1 MSNEQYPEIECAP
14 PESSE
19 KPIAGV
25 NQAKVDIV
33 VAALKVFEE
42 RLNGT

>member
-1 MSNEQYPEIECAP
+1 MSDEQYPEIERAP
-14 PESSE
+14 LESSA
-19 KPIAGV
+19 KPIVRV

-42 RLNGT
+42 RLNDT

>member
-1 MSNEQYPEIECAP
+1 MSAEQYPEIECAP

-19 KPIAGV
+19 KPIVRV
-25 NQAKVDIV
+25 NQAKADIV
-33 VAALKVFEE
+33 VAALEVFEE